1 MLELNVLTNESE
13 EKYWDYHW
21 TILFTNHWSFLTFF
35 SNMSLF
41 RGKKKSCL
49 KAPNE
54 IVTHLDEKTLQ
65 QLAQKDLK
73 KTNYPIYLICSDP
86 K

>member
-1 MLELNVLTNESE
+1 
-13 EKYWDYHW
+13 
-21 TILFTNHWSFLTFF
+21 
-35 SNMSLF
+35 MSLF

-73 KTNYPIYLICSDP
+73 KANYPIYLICSDP

>member
-1 MLELNVLTNESE
+1 
-13 EKYWDYHW
+13 
-21 TILFTNHWSFLTFF
+21 
-35 SNMSLF
+35 MSLF

-54 IVTHLDEKTLQ
+54 IVIDLDEKTIQ
-65 QLAQKDLK
+65 QLSQKDLK
-73 KTNYPIYLICSDP
+73 KANYPTYLICSDP